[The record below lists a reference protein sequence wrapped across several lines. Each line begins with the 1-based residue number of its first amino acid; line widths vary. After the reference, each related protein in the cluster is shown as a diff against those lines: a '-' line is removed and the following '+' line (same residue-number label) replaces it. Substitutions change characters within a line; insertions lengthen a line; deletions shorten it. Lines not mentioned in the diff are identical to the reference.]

1 MAFAASRV
9 RFDGL
14 LTPNPKNG
22 NGIRT
27 VGLADGFQQAVDAES
42 WQISAREECF
52 GLRRKHPKPFA
63 TEPVAKN
70 MSQ

>member
-42 WQISAREECF
+42 WQISAREE
-52 GLRRKHPKPFA
+52 
-63 TEPVAKN
+63 
-70 MSQ
+70 